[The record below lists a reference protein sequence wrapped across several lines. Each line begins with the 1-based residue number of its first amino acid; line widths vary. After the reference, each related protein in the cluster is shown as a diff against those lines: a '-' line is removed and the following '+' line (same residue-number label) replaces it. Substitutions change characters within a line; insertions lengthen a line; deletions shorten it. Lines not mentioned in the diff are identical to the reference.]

1 MSLSYKASRG
11 CEDLAVYLDPRSYM
25 TKLYLE
31 SSEGFTDL
39 EIKRALSRKAFLVSR
54 AGVCM
59 LRSQINKGV
68 NCVVNINGEK
78 REGSAVWRWR
88 GNDEE

>member
-1 MSLSYKASRG
+1 LISYKASKG
-11 CEDLAVYLDPRSYM
+11 CEDLNVYTDPRTYM
-25 TKLYLE
+25 SKLYLE

-39 EIKRALSRKAFLVSR
+39 EIKRALARKAFLVSR

-59 LRSQINKGV
+59 LRGQINKGV

-78 REGSAVWRWR
+78 REGAAVWRWR
-88 GNDEE
+88 ESET